1 MWKLKMFFW
10 WIIVFFSFF
19 LRVFIFAVGI
29 IPNFLRV
36 LYFTDGENIRE
47 NRKNLSPQK
56 LILLKKVIVALFI
69 IIKHIK
75 LFMKRL
81 ENFSFFARY
90 GISTNIIFFGTW
102 KKPVGMILSRE
113 RLTLKVDVSYIKITN
128 T

>member
-1 MWKLKMFFW
+1 MFFW

-75 LFMKRL
+75 FFMKRL

-90 GISTNIIFFGTW
+90 GISTNIIFFGT
-102 KKPVGMILSRE
+102 
-113 RLTLKVDVSYIKITN
+113 
-128 T
+128 